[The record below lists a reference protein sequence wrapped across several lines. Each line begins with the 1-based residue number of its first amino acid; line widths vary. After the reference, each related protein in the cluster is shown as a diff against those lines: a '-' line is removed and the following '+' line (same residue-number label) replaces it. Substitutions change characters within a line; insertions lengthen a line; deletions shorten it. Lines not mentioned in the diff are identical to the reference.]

1 MRCDVSFLFFTQ
13 VEKKEEEGSFQ
24 DFVDDLVKQ
33 MIAPSEK
40 FHFVFSHE
48 LQDRIQIKM

>member
-1 MRCDVSFLFFTQ
+1 MGCDVSSFLLHRL
-13 VEKKEEEGSFQ
+13 KKKEGSFQ

-33 MIAPSEK
+33 MITPSEK